1 MNQPKPM
8 NQASAGHLL
17 RLIRR
22 GQAGTR
28 GELQRVTGLSRSTVS
43 ARLDQLFRAG
53 WVREHA
59 GDPVADPTGG
69 RPAVRLE
76 FDGSHAVVLVADL
89 ETRNARVAVLDLS
102 GEVLAEHA
110 GRLLIDD
117 GPAVVLDRLGAWFAE
132 LLTKAGT
139 GMEKVCGVGLS
150 VPGPVDFAS
159 GEIVQ
164 PPMMPGWDGFP
175 VREALRA
182 ALLRHAGGGAAG
194 GEGGLPVLIENDANV
209 MAYAEQRLG
218 FPDCSAFLLVKVST
232 GIGAGV
238 VVDGE
243 MYRGID
249 GGAGDIGHIRL
260 SGFPDALCRC
270 GSYGC
275 LAAVASGR
283 ALAEQLT
290 AAGVPTASGSGVRD
304 QLAIGQPDAVR
315 LARAAGRQVG
325 EVLATVVTLLNPGV
339 LVIAGDLAGPPF
351 LTGVRE
357 LLYQRAMPRTTAEL
371 QVVTGRLG
379 DHAGLAGAGAM
390 VVEYLYAPDRADARL
405 AARAEVRGASAAP
418 EVPAAPEAP
427 DVRESPHAQGL
438 PAVPSGPAA
447 PPFVPGR

>member
-182 ALLRHAGGGAAG
+182 ALLRHAGGGAAE

-260 SGFPDALCRC
+260 RGFPDALCRC

-405 AARAEVRGASAAP
+405 AARAEARGVPGA
-418 EVPAAPEAP
+418 PAAPEAS
-427 DVRESPHAQGL
+427 DVRESPHARCL